1 MERTF
6 KIETFIQD
14 VLCDK
19 YALVVGNEII
29 LDTKIEPSGD
39 VHTFFL
45 KKVNEITNSQY
56 TNFHDIA
63 LGLKEDSA
71 NPIRQLFDQGLL
83 KDDDVTLVSPQLLS
97 LLKTKLFTTV
107 LTTTTDGFL
116 EAAMK
121 TVWPNEGELR
131 IVNIYDKKS
140 INDFRDAIKSCRKG
154 QIYSQPTL
162 IYVFGKMDKENWSV
176 PYVRTEAE
184 AVAVISRWI
193 SMNEQ
198 EDNQMLRFIKQ
209 KRLLALGCK
218 YDNWYFRFFWYILTG
233 ETDRK
238 NFYGS
243 GEVAFFLDTTEKSE
257 KSLQKYLD
265 HMCICRLDDAN
276 TLIQEI
282 TRTLTEESNDAPFR
296 HLIEKNRRNGG
307 VFISYSSKDAL
318 PACQLFAKL
327 KQKYNV
333 WLDNARLYGGDDYE
347 KGIENA
353 ISSSQIIITLLSPNV
368 AADYPFVLDE
378 LSKERNDRIP
388 FYTKE
393 WLMAKQFDDKTI
405 IPLAINGYNLRAE
418 YHHVYESI
426 IGQTNSGI
434 NADDKINLMET
445 DGFSKLLNS
454 IDNHL
459 K

>member
-1 MERTF
+1 MERKF
-6 KIETFIQD
+6 KIETFIQN

-29 LDTKIEPSGD
+29 LDTKIESTGD
-39 VHTFFL
+39 VHNYFL
-45 KKVNEITNSQY
+45 KKVNELTNAHYSNY
-56 TNFHDIA
+56 YDIA
-63 LGLKEDSA
+63 MGLTYDSS
-71 NPIRQLFDQGLL
+71 NPIRLLIDNGLL
-83 KDDDVTLVSPQLLS
+83 KDDDISLVSPQLLS

-121 TVWPNEGELR
+121 TVWPNKGELR
-131 IVNIYDKKS
+131 IVNIYDKDS
-140 INDFRDAIKSCRKG
+140 VDDFRKAINSCRKG

-162 IYVFGKMDKENWSV
+162 IYVFGKMDKENWSI

-184 AVAVISRWI
+184 ALALIGKWI

-198 EDNQMLRFIKQ
+198 EDNQMLNFIKQ

-238 NFYGS
+238 DFNGS

-257 KSLQKYLD
+257 QRLQNYLD

-276 TLIQEI
+276 SLIQEI
-282 TRTLTEESNDAPFR
+282 TKTLTEESNGAPFR
-296 HLIEKNRRNGG
+296 HLIESNRRHGG

-318 PACQLFAKL
+318 PACQLFLKL

-347 KGIENA
+347 KEIGDA
-353 ISSSQIIITLLSPNV
+353 ISSSQIVITLLSPNV
-368 AADYPFVLDE
+368 AADYHFVLE
-378 LSKERNDRIP
+378 KLSNNHNDDIP

-393 WLMAKQFDDKTI
+393 WFMAKQFDDKTI

-418 YHHVYESI
+418 YHHDYESI
-426 IGQTNSGI
+426 IGRTNSGI

-445 DGFSKLLNS
+445 DGFNKLLNS